1 MNTID
6 AVFSYLRE
14 FNFASVLFRLL
25 LATTCGG
32 LIGYGRARRRRA
44 AGFRT
49 FMLTCLGSALTVL
62 IACYDYKMLTGDWA
76 DVVKVVGMKFDA
88 GRYASQ
94 VVSGI
99 GFLGAGTILDAPT
112 AAMYLQTGADFLVSP
127 CCVDEVITLANRRGV
142 PYSPGC
148 GTVTEIVHAQERGC
162 DLVKVFP
169 AGTVGG
175 PAFVKNILA
184 PLPWAMVMATGAVE
198 PTEEN
203 LTAWAK
209 SGVTAVGMGSKLFP
223 KEVIASG
230 DWASISA
237 LCRKCLAWFNKS

>member
-1 MNTID
+1 MSKFNKIDTIGIIRSTGIVPVFYNKD
-6 AVFSYLRE
+6 AE
-14 FNFASVLFRLL
+14 
-25 LATTCGG
+25 
-32 LIGYGRARRRRA
+32 
-44 AGFRT
+44 
-49 FMLTCLGSALTVL
+49 LT
-62 IACYDYKMLTGDWA
+62 KK
-76 DVVKVVGMKFDA
+76 VVKAYDG
-88 GRYASQ
+88 
-94 VVSGI
+94 GI
-99 GFLGAGTILDAPT
+99 RAFEFTNRGDGAHEVFKEVMAFVRKECPEMALGAGTILDAPT
-112 AAMYLQTGADFLVSP
+112 AALYLQMGADFLVSP

-148 GTVTEIVHAQERGC
+148 GTVTEIIHAQERGC

-198 PTEEN
+198 PTQEN
-203 LTAWAK
+203 LSTWAK

-230 DWASISA
+230 DWAAISA
-237 LCRKCLAWFNKS
+237 LCVKCLEWFKK